1 MVSKFFYTLYLNHQN
16 VKHNSST
23 APLGFATAFAI
34 IKPLLDQVTIDKIN
48 VFGTDRVEWENAL
61 LEEIDADQLPINY
74 GGTKADPDG
83 RFDFDAVQKV
93 PEKYYINQERLVP
106 NESRLKPLF
115 IANGA
120 AKEFEF
126 NVERDGMLLRYD

>member
-1 MVSKFFYTLYLNHQN
+1 MLITINYCSI
-16 VKHNSST
+16 
-23 APLGFATAFAI
+23 APLGFTAAFAI
-34 IKPLLDQVTIDKIN
+34 IKPLLDQVTIDKIK
-48 VFGTDRVEWENAL
+48 VFGVDRVEWENAL
-61 LEEIDADQLPINY
+61 LQEIDADQLPISY

-93 PEKYYINQERLVP
+93 PESYYINQDRLVP

-115 IANGA
+115 IASGT

-126 NVERDGMLLRYD
+126 KIERDGMLLR